1 MNSFPSFN
9 EYQRPKSGRLELLE
23 TEDLKAVFIFCFL
36 PSDILKEEEQKER
49 YWRVNESGCGL
60 VLKWQERATSSGYY
74 WARSVGRARMY
85 GNEVSLIAV
94 GFNEKLQAQDLTNFF
109 YVQDDLSAWLSSD

>member
-9 EYQRPKSGRLELLE
+9 EYQRPKAGRLELLK
-23 TEDLKAVFIFCFL
+23 TFFFL
-36 PSDILKEEEQKER
+36 PSDILNQEEQEER

-60 VLKWQERATSSGYY
+60 VLKWQERAESSGYY
-74 WARSVGRARMY
+74 WARSVGRAWVY
-85 GNEVSLIAV
+85 GNEVGLIAV

-109 YVQDDLSAWLSSD
+109 YVQDDLSAWPSSD